1 MSRSVWTRIGLEINK
16 HTHRQVHVCDLATAY
31 HIPKFPTH
39 AKLLRVM
46 LSALRTL
53 CRIIFIQR
61 LSFDSSK

>member
-46 LSALRTL
+46 LSALEL
-53 CRIIFIQR
+53 FAE
-61 LSFDSSK
+61 LSSSND